1 MRDFYR
7 SIRLKFSVIRSRPLL
22 RDWDLSRELEKQLLR
37 AGTKHNLE
45 TDQLADF
52 RPYPLPNP
60 AHSQIIYSPNVFGF
74 HLFSFD
80 TWCNSVSWWILLGD
94 LQGIFWYCGYAAKDC
109 YWLITLRWQ
118 FYTLKLNTLIKM
130 GLKHISD
137 IYVLFKR
144 LFLNLDSFK

>member
-1 MRDFYR
+1 MEADIYIFFVNLPVGWQKCCFARKIMSKVSLFTFKGDFSFSRKGFFFFSFLRGPCCLIRVLLVSSEMRDFYR

-80 TWCNSVSWWILLGD
+80 T
-94 LQGIFWYCGYAAKDC
+94 
-109 YWLITLRWQ
+109 
-118 FYTLKLNTLIKM
+118 
-130 GLKHISD
+130 
-137 IYVLFKR
+137 
-144 LFLNLDSFK
+144 